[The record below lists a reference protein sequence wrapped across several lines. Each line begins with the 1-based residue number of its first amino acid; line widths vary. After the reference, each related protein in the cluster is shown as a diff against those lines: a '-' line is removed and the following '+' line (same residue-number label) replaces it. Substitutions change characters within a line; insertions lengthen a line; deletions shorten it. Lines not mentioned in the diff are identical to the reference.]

1 MFLNINNKS
10 NITLCG
16 MMGSGKSTIGRL
28 MGKKINYNFYDID
41 KLIEEKTQKS
51 ITEIFREEGEEYFRN
66 LEEEITIN
74 ILNSKKTIIA
84 LGGGAILNDNIRTYI
99 KRKSY
104 NIYLEVNKKN
114 LKKRL
119 SNSKNRPLIKNE
131 NYDKI
136 LNDLIKKR
144 EKFYKKADLTIKN
157 DNTIDDTIK
166 KIIKILSYE

>member
-1 MFLNINNKS
+1 M
-10 NITLCG
+10 
-16 MMGSGKSTIGRL
+16 
-28 MGKKINYNFYDID
+28 
-41 KLIEEKTQKS
+41 
-51 ITEIFREEGEEYFRN
+51 
-66 LEEEITIN
+66 
-74 ILNSKKTIIA
+74 
-84 LGGGAILNDNIRTYI
+84 
-99 KRKSY
+99 
-104 NIYLEVNKKN
+104 
-114 LKKRL
+114 